1 MKKTML
7 SLAAAA
13 MIVSSCIG
21 SFGLTN
27 AVLDWNRSVSNKWVN
42 ELIFLPLSVI
52 AYPITGTVDVL
63 VLNSVEFW
71 TGSNPISK
79 VGHTENVWGQ
89 DGRLYAVKTLK
100 RGYEIT
106 RPTGEKVYFTYNKK
120 DKSWSISE
128 NGKEVEIFRFNED
141 GTIRTSL
148 PNGESIDV
156 AANEQGLYQLRMAY
170 GEGSFFAQR

>member
-1 MKKTML
+1 MYG
-7 SLAAAA
+7 
-13 MIVSSCIG
+13 V
-21 SFGLTN
+21 
-27 AVLDWNRSVSNKWVN
+27 
-42 ELIFLPLSVI
+42 
-52 AYPITGTVDVL
+52 
-63 VLNSVEFW
+63 
-71 TGSNPISK
+71 
-79 VGHTENVWGQ
+79 
-89 DGRLYAVKTLK
+89 YAVKTLK

-106 RPTGEKVYFTYNKK
+106 RPTGEKVYFTFNKK